1 MRHADAGERWDGE
14 ASLMPEATRASSADN
29 PIEIAKLTS
38 QVERLRAEN
47 DGLRSE
53 NQNLHV
59 MLEWHV
65 ARAASPLVHGPL
77 EMTAGTCIGPRR
89 RRTTRE

>member
-1 MRHADAGERWDGE
+1 M
-14 ASLMPEATRASSADN
+14 SKATRASSRDN
-29 PIEIAKLTS
+29 RIEIAKLTN

-53 NQNLHV
+53 NHNLHV
-59 MLEWHV
+59 ALAGHV

-89 RRTTRE
+89 RGTTCE